1 MNYDKKGGNRM
12 FLKKLAQGGLIT
24 IEYYKNGVLRTLKGR
39 VRRLNLK
46 DQLVSLIDEKKV
58 LHSIHLSG
66 IKQIH

>member
-1 MNYDKKGGNRM
+1 MDYYKKGGYRM

-24 IEYYKNGVLRTLKGR
+24 VEYYKNGVLSTLKGR

>member
-1 MNYDKKGGNRM
+1 MDCYKKGGNRM
-12 FLKKLAQGGLIT
+12 FLKRLAEGGLIT
-24 IEYYKNGVLRTLKGR
+24 VEYYKNGVLRTLKGR
-39 VRRLNLK
+39 VHRLNLK